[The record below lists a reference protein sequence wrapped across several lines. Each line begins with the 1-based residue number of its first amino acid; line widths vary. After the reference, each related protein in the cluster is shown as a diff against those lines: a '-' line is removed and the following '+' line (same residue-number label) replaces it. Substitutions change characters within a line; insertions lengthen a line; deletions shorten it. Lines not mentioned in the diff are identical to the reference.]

1 MNLALAQTHRCKNGS
16 LQYRALRALR
26 TLWTR
31 KAPWKWSTALP
42 AALSLCT
49 AFSLFFIGARASQAN
64 EQLQMLGA
72 IIANRSGVALI
83 KHRPTG
89 AVKAVKTGESAFG
102 LGTLVSVDRQI
113 MIVLEND
120 GHMTTISSK
129 LGGAY
134 GKKAPPKVLVSTD
147 EKHIED
153 GFSRIGNKI
162 DVDSRYRDRMI
173 KEELPNILMQA
184 SSEPVVVNG
193 EITGFRMFQ
202 FDQNSIFAK
211 LGMKDGDVVK
221 EINGV
226 PLNNVAKTIQFLNG
240 LKGESNVAVQIVR
253 DGTPVSLELNVK

>member
-1 MNLALAQTHRCKNGS
+1 MNLAATQTFPTKCLPS
-16 LQYRALRALR
+16 LR
-26 TLWTR
+26 
-31 KAPWKWSTALP
+31 P
-42 AALSLCT
+42 
-49 AFSLFFIGARASQAN
+49 LFLVGLVMCASYLGARAGDAN
-64 EQLQMLGA
+64 DQLQMLGA
-72 IIANRSGVALI
+72 IIANRGGGVALI
-83 KHRPTG
+83 KHRSTG
-89 AVKAVKTGESAFG
+89 VVKAIKTGESAFG

-113 MIVLEND
+113 MIVLETD

-134 GKKAPPKVLVSTD
+134 GKKAPPKVLVSTAD
-147 EKHIED
+147 KHIED

-162 DVDSRYRDRMI
+162 YVDSRYRDRMI

-202 FDQNSIFAK
+202 FDENSIFAK

-240 LKGESNVAVQIVR
+240 LKGESNVNVQITR
-253 DGTPVSLELNVK
+253 DGAPVSLDLNVK